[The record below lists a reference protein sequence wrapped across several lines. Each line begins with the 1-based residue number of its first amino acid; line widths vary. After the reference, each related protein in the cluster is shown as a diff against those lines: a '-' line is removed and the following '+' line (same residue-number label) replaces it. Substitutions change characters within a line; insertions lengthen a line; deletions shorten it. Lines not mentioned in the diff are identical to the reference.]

1 MQKVNVI
8 THKSSVYHIWGCPY
22 LKHADKN
29 HLQILSDYAVKS
41 GQYRPCKYCGY
52 SKNLPFKAQADKL
65 SRYCE
70 ENNYQY
76 QLEKDNLLIQ
86 TDISFWKVLYLPYRG
101 KFILLHGNHRP
112 NSSEIHPYSDHMYH
126 RQKDVPMK
134 ETLGEYL
141 TYIRRHD
148 QAKKDFHNKLD
159 NLAGRTQITN
169 KKHSKGVT
177 KRVMNLF
184 DMLEKNDPSLKQ
196 YSFA

>member
-1 MQKVNVI
+1 MFINDYLPVYLSYCEAQKRLNSKTI
-8 THKSSVYHIWGCPY
+8 K
-22 LKHADKN
+22 A
-29 HLQILSDYAVKS
+29 
-41 GQYRPCKYCGY
+41 YRIDLTQFC
-52 SKNLPFKAQADKL
+52 
-65 SRYCE
+65 RYCE

-169 KKHSKGVT
+169 KKHRKGVT